1 MENFIEKLYW
11 GDIRPWEKYMGK
23 DHPQR
28 KILSKM
34 NTLEEELLNHLSE
47 EDKELFHQYQE
58 YHNKLQSDSEVERF
72 VEGFQLGVRMMVSAV
87 GG

>member
-1 MENFIEKLYW
+1 
-11 GDIRPWEKYMGK
+11 
-23 DHPQR
+23 
-28 KILSKM
+28 M

-58 YHNKLQSDSEVERF
+58 YHNKLQSDSELERF